1 MGLRKSK
8 SGFLLSDQW
17 KNFKPAGGVFEL
29 LTDRAGA
36 TFHTVWGHRSC
47 TTRKWR
53 KNANYQFSLSNKDE
67 EVGWEGRFDGEFMR
81 TRIKASFMKH
91 PNCSLPSRPASL
103 DLSLSPLPHTAPW
116 ERFQGNCQRGK
127 FNNGVKKSKST
138 IHMFMFVVGVP
149 AHTSTNG
156 MLALVQWFSIWW
168 KMKLQ
173 NLRSQPNSWQ
183 KYSLSAMFCLL
194 LQMQFSPKL
203 GALVKWLGIIWVGR
217 PHLVSHKSLVSTSAV
232 LCVAMF
238 TKLVT
243 VRCLNVCASV

>member
-1 MGLRKSK
+1 
-8 SGFLLSDQW
+8 
-17 KNFKPAGGVFEL
+17 
-29 LTDRAGA
+29 
-36 TFHTVWGHRSC
+36 
-47 TTRKWR
+47 
-53 KNANYQFSLSNKDE
+53 
-67 EVGWEGRFDGEFMR
+67 
-81 TRIKASFMKH
+81 MKH

-103 DLSLSPLPHTAPW
+103 DLSPSPLPHTAPW